1 MKVLMINGSRREKG
15 CTFTALSI
23 IADSLRE
30 EGIDSEI
37 VYVGRDAVNGNLD
50 MLVKSL
56 KEKCNEAD
64 GFVFG
69 SPVYY
74 ASPSGEVQVVLDRLF
89 GSAGKELRFKPAA
102 VVASARRAGTTATL
116 DVLAKYPSINE
127 MPIVTSSYWTMV
139 HGNKPDE
146 VMQDAEGVA
155 VMKKLGSNMAW
166 ILKSIEAGRKA
177 GVRQPEAAEKPYTNF
192 IR

>member
-15 CTFTALSI
+15 CTFTALNL
-23 IADSLRE
+23 IAESLKE

-37 VYVGRDAVNGNLD
+37 VFVGKDSVNGNLD
-50 MLVKSL
+50 ALVKSL
-56 KEKCNEAD
+56 KEKCASAD

-74 ASPSGEVQVVLDRLF
+74 AGPTGEIQVVLDRLF
-89 GSAGKELRFKPAA
+89 WQAGKELNHKPAA
-102 VVASARRAGTTATL
+102 IVASARRAGTTATL

-127 MPIVTSSYWTMV
+127 MPLVSSCYWPMV
-139 HGNKPDE
+139 HGYTPEDVMKDE
-146 VMQDAEGVA
+146 EGVF
-155 VMKKLGSNMAW
+155 VMKTLGKNLAW
-166 ILKSIEAGRKA
+166 ILKCIQSGKKDGIEVPVTQA
-177 GVRQPEAAEKPYTNF
+177 KPKTNF